1 MSDALPTSLY
11 VLRADHFRG
20 HVGEQFYL
28 EGPFGAV
35 RVTLVDVREGA
46 APLFA
51 GTDRKPFDLTF
62 RGPPGV
68 YTDQHLQLNLRHPK
82 LGLVEGIFIGPMV
95 NDPLIGAGLGPNN
108 GQLWSAN
115 FT

>member
-1 MSDALPTSLY
+1 MNETLPTSLY
-11 VLRADHFRG
+11 VLKAAHFQS
-20 HVGEQFYL
+20 HVGEKFYL

-35 RVTLVDVREGA
+35 MITLIDVQEGSE
-46 APLFA
+46 PIFA
-51 GTDRKPFDLTF
+51 GTDRKPFQLSF

-68 YTDQHLQLNLRHPK
+68 YTDHHMQLNLRHPK
-82 LGLVEGIFIGPMV
+82 LGLVEGIFIGPAL

-108 GQLWSAN
+108 GQMWCAN